1 VKKFFRRITYAFL
14 FLSLAWKKRREYD
27 AVFVHM
33 NQEYILIAG
42 LLWKVLGKPVYLWRN
57 HYAGSFLTR
66 IAGALSRKVFCTS
79 RYSYTARFA
88 KTVIMPVG
96 SDTDYLS
103 DMPNVE
109 RVSRS
114 ILVSGRVSASKNI
127 HQIVEALGMIAAE
140 GAAFTADIYGSTTP
154 EEAAYR
160 EGLITR
166 IKDLGL
172 ADRILVHEAVPSTET
187 KYLYASHEFA
197 VNASPSG
204 MLDKTMFS
212 AMGRRCIL
220 ISCNKDLKPDVP
232 AELHFEEGSVMD
244 LARSLRAALA
254 LTDDKKEEYRERMER
269 LVFGTHSLSA
279 LADKLVNE
287 MTS

>member
-1 VKKFFRRITYAFL
+1 
-14 FLSLAWKKRREYD
+14 
-27 AVFVHM
+27 M
-33 NQEYILIAG
+33 
-42 LLWKVLGKPVYLWRN
+42 
-57 HYAGSFLTR
+57 
-66 IAGALSRKVFCTS
+66 LSRKVFCTS

-88 KTVIMPVG
+88 NAVIMPVG

-103 DMPNVE
+103 DMPDVE
-109 RVSRS
+109 RVSAS

-127 HQIVEALGMIAAE
+127 HQIVEALGMIASE
-140 GAAFTADIYGSTTP
+140 GALFTADIYGNTTS
-154 EEAAYR
+154 EEASYR
-160 EGLITR
+160 EKVIQQ

-172 ADRILVHEAVPSTET
+172 ASRVHVHDAVPSTET

-232 AELHFEEGSVMD
+232 AELHFEEGSVPD
-244 LARSLRAALA
+244 LARAMRAALA
-254 LTDDKKEEYRERMER
+254 LTDDKKEEYRKRMEK
-269 LVFGTHSLSA
+269 LVFSTHSLSA

-287 MTS
+287 MSS